1 MQDVNSKA
9 DVLIVTVTK
18 VESRAVMKAF
28 QEATG
33 KAPKPESLGE
43 RTYHNLGE
51 LNGARVFMAL
61 SEMGAGGLGASQQ
74 TVHKGILAL
83 SPSAVIMVGIAF
95 GVDEQKQAIGDIL
108 VSQQLLIYE
117 LQRVGKEEIISRGD
131 KAHASIRLIDYFR
144 SADLYW
150 KEATV
155 RFGLI
160 LTGEKLVDNIDYR
173 GQLTKFA
180 PEAIGGE
187 MEGAGLYVACQ
198 DTHVD
203 WILVKAICDWA
214 DGNKSQDKDEHQ
226 RLAAQNAAK
235 FVAYALQH
243 ALIRSDTQNNLSLI
257 KNFRD
262 SFVAFLRRFETVW
275 SSERDS
281 GPINIDEGKIIL
293 HSAGEEVAQ
302 FRSQIEK
309 AEGTELIPILVL
321 QRRVCEAAGSP

>member
-83 SPSAVIMVGIAF
+83 RPSAVIMVGIAF

-160 LTGEKLVDNIDYR
+160 LTN
-173 GQLTKFA
+173 
-180 PEAIGGE
+180 
-187 MEGAGLYVACQ
+187 GA
-198 DTHVD
+198 
-203 WILVKAICDWA
+203 
-214 DGNKSQDKDEHQ
+214 
-226 RLAAQNAAK
+226 
-235 FVAYALQH
+235 
-243 ALIRSDTQNNLSLI
+243 
-257 KNFRD
+257 RD
-262 SFVAFLRRFETVW
+262 QITNSA
-275 SSERDS
+275 SERLCS
-281 GPINIDEGKIIL
+281 VIRNRQLI
-293 HSAGEEVAQ
+293 SAA
-302 FRSQIEK
+302 RYHKRASRCSL
-309 AEGTELIPILVL
+309 T
-321 QRRVCEAAGSP
+321 R